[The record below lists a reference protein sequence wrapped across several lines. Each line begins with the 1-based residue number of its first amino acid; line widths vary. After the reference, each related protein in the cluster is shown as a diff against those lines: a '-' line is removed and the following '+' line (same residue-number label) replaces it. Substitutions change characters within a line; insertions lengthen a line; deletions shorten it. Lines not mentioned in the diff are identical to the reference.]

1 MTDIPHEIGL
11 RFGALS
17 PSLSE
22 QIIAQIPDIA
32 RLMGQKQW
40 KEKTSEWEEDK
51 KNILQLLFGGLIT
64 DSERDKIIARLNKSI
79 VRELKRACFGKGK
92 KASGGEPA

>member
-1 MTDIPHEIGL
+1 MSDIPHEIGL
-11 RFGALS
+11 RFGALA

-32 RLMGQKQW
+32 QRMGQKQW
-40 KEKTSEWEEDK
+40 EEKASEWEEDK

-64 DSERDKIIARLNKSI
+64 DSERGKITARLNKSI
-79 VRELKRACFGKGK
+79 VRELKKACFGKRK
-92 KASGGEPA
+92 KQRR